1 MQTRAA
7 TCPRTR
13 QLVPHLFSRN
23 EQLLSCIAN
32 LQLWIP
38 ALQRRF
44 STQFSLKSH
53 RSSGKFE
60 QTFHGSPLMMWQ
72 TDSFGDASISRTDS
86 CQLVSRS
93 ILGDTYEFL
102 FYPPQLRRTQT
113 SKTPKPTSI
122 LKVHD
127 IGHLSELDLL
137 RYEHKYIDN
146 DNDRFRITE
155 RPTFFKTRPFSVQA
169 A

>member
-13 QLVPHLFSRN
+13 QLAPHLFSRN

-60 QTFHGSPLMMWQ
+60 KTFHGSPLMMWQ

-86 CQLVSRS
+86 CQPESRS
-93 ILGDTYEFL
+93 SLDDTYEFP
-102 FYPPQLRRTQT
+102 FYPPQLSRGGRWT
-113 SKTPKPTSI
+113 SFAWCFAIFWNIVKTSHRYKLKNIVQNITSLSKKYNVLSDVWGFKI
-122 LKVHD
+122 LQ
-127 IGHLSELDLL
+127 
-137 RYEHKYIDN
+137 
-146 DNDRFRITE
+146 F
-155 RPTFFKTRPFSVQA
+155 
-169 A
+169 